1 MSDLSL
7 PLQQAASQLPVPFYF
22 DEALLAREKNRL
34 FDAGP
39 RYVGHALAVPRPGDY
54 FTLPQEK
61 GGRALVRNAHGGL
74 ELISN
79 VCCHRQAIM
88 LKGRGNLREQGQAHA
103 GGNIVCPIHRW
114 TYSPSGQLLG
124 APHFPQDPGLS
135 LNNYGLREWNGLLFE
150 DNGRDVRADL
160 ADMAVAPQLS
170 FDGFVLDHVELHE
183 CNYNW

>member
-1 MSDLSL
+1 M
-7 PLQQAASQLPVPFYF
+7 
-22 DEALLAREKNRL
+22 
-34 FDAGP
+34 
-39 RYVGHALAVPRPGDY
+39 GHALAVPRPGDY
-54 FTLPQEK
+54 FTLLQEK
-61 GGRALVRNAHGGL
+61 GGRTLVRNAHGGL

-114 TYSPSGQLLG
+114 TYSPSGHLLG

-183 CNYNW
+183 CNYNWKTFIEAHLANASDTLISHGRPQHQSRLQPLGA

>member
-1 MSDLSL
+1 MIYIWALLASLMVMTEANWESFGSDLST
-7 PLQQAASQLPVPFYF
+7 V
-22 DEALLAREKNRL
+22 
-34 FDAGP
+34 AGP
-39 RYVGHALAVPRPGDY
+39 RYVGHALAVPRLGDY

-61 GGRALVRNAHGGL
+61 GGRTLVRNAHGGL

-124 APHFPQDPGLS
+124 APHFPQDPQYAG
-135 LNNYGLREWNGLLFE
+135 YETII
-150 DNGRDVRADL
+150 
-160 ADMAVAPQLS
+160 
-170 FDGFVLDHVELHE
+170 
-183 CNYNW
+183 